1 MGYSHGNKW
10 SEELIEER
18 LIEVMENLK
27 INRMPS
33 NKEIASVLGDYSL
46 SNAIARRGGFRMW
59 AEKIGL
65 EIKDSETCFGNEYE
79 FIVKEILEEMG
90 YYVEKMTT
98 KHPYDLL
105 VNDNLKVDVKVSK
118 YYNPK
123 EGGSKFHTF
132 NLEKKYHN
140 CDIFICVGLD
150 DDNDE
155 IVKMLIIPSKYLMNK
170 KQLSVGINSN
180 YDRFDKRFDF
190 IEKYIKFYNE
200 I

>member
-1 MGYSHGNKW
+1 MGYSYGNKW
-10 SEELIEER
+10 SEELIEKR

-27 INRMPS
+27 ISRMPS
-33 NKEIASVLGDYSL
+33 NKEIIYVLGDYSL
-46 SNAIARRGGFRMW
+46 SNAITRRGGFRVW
-59 AEKIGL
+59 AEKLGL
-65 EIKDSETCFGNEYE
+65 ETKDSETCFGNEYE

-90 YYVEKMTT
+90 YCVDKMTT

-105 VNDNLKVDVKVSK
+105 VNDNLKIDVKASK
-118 YYNPK
+118 YYHSK
-123 EGGSKFHTF
+123 ENGLKFHTF

-140 CDIFICVGLD
+140 CDIFICIGI

-155 IVKMLIIPSKYLMNK
+155 IEKMLIIPSKYLMNK
-170 KQLSVGINSN
+170 KQLSIGVNSN
-180 YDRFDKRFDF
+180 YDRFNKRFDF